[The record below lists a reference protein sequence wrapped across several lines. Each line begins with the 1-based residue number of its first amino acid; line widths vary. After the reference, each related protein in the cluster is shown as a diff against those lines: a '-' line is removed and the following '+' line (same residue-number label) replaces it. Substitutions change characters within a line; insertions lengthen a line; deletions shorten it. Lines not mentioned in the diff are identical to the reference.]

1 MIKEELIQEL
11 KDINPSF
18 VNDIITKMS
27 NLDEKFMISSQN
39 MTMLIQSCSSVKNL
53 THLLTEIIQ
62 LERKL

>member
-11 KDINPSF
+11 KDIKPSF
-18 VNDIITKMS
+18 VNDNITKMS

-53 THLLTEIIQ
+53 TLIYWQ
-62 LERKL
+62 K

>member
-11 KDINPSF
+11 KDIKPSF
-18 VNDIITKMS
+18 VNDNITKMS

-53 THLLTEIIQ
+53 TLI
-62 LERKL
+62 